1 MNDFIKQLKDLALER
16 VKNTLVMS
24 FIFAWSALHYDI
36 VLTLLFSSKNIEEKI
51 QYIHEKTAD
60 FNPCS
65 WILYPILIVIAY
77 EFLIPML
84 NLFIQKWKYN
94 LVDTRISEHKNK
106 TLIDYYEDQ
115 KAVKEAKIK
124 LDSLEKQQEL
134 DIKAKE
140 LDLQAKE
147 LEILERKKRAE
158 TNNTTSIAP
167 TVVPV
172 IPSAPINKSK
182 YPIHIQRI
190 DVNHT
195 PYMYNS
201 HFSDDNPIIKLKDT
215 FNENDYID
223 ISFQLDKPLGDTRKI
238 KVFNGYTVTNYDSI
252 KPIQIQKKEID
263 NKNFSI
269 EIVEPTEDPA
279 LPYKKVSNS
288 VQFAF

>member
-1 MNDFIKQLKDLALER
+1 MNELVNQLKDLALER
-16 VKNTLVMS
+16 IKNTLVMS
-24 FIFAWSALHYDI
+24 FIFAWSVIHYDI
-36 VLTLLFSSKNIEEKI
+36 VLTLLFSSKNVEDKI
-51 QYIHEKTAD
+51 QFIQIKIANFDIWT
-60 FNPCS
+60 
-65 WILYPILIVIAY
+65 WLIYPLLVVLAY

-84 NLFIQKWKYN
+84 NLFIQKCKYN
-94 LVDTRISEHKNK
+94 LVDTHISEHKNK

-147 LEILERKKRAE
+147 LEILERKKQAE
-158 TNNTTSIAP
+158 TNNTTNIAP

-172 IPSAPINKSK
+172 PSAPINTSK

-190 DVNHT
+190 DVNSI
-195 PYMYNS
+195 PYIYNND
-201 HFSDDNPIIKLKDT
+201 FFDDRPVIKLKDT
-215 FNENDYID
+215 FNENDHINV
-223 ISFQLDKPLGDTRKI
+223 SFLLDKPLGDTRKI